1 MNAGVSLVRAYLLLN
16 GYFTATDIPVIRQGA
31 KGGYLELTDIDVM
44 GVRFPFAAHVVPMG
58 EPGPHDDLSLP
69 IDPKLEI
76 DESVVDIIVAEV
88 KEGRPQLNAM
98 FRTDDALERALAR
111 LGCVPP
117 ARTEEVVK
125 MLRESGVARLE
136 GEGLPATCR
145 IRLMAFGAGQTG
157 PREGYSV
164 VSLRGAA
171 RFVARNLRDYH
182 HVIRPARI
190 NDPFMGILHFL
201 EKISP

>member
-16 GYFTATDIPVIRQGA
+16 GYFTATDIPVIRQST
-31 KGGYLELTDIDVM
+31 KGGYRELTDIDVM

-76 DESVVDIIVAEV
+76 DESVVDVIVAEV

-117 ARTEEVVK
+117 ERTEEVVK
-125 MLRESGVARLE
+125 MLQESGVARLE

-157 PREGYSV
+157 QREGYSV
-164 VSLRGAA
+164 VSLRRAA